1 MFRRNTG
8 PTENGGS
15 KPNGKIITVLGPGTT
30 YQGALTGEGGVRI
43 DGVFDGKIDIAGP
56 LVIGEN
62 GKVTADCI
70 RAASVSVAGAVRG
83 NITATKVEILRT
95 GKIWGDLVTSGFA
108 TEDGA
113 YLRGQIRMLE
123 DGSPTDFGA
132 TPAFGLP
139 S

>member
-1 MFRRNTG
+1 MFRRSS
-8 PTENGGS
+8 PTENGGI
-15 KPNGKIITVLGPGTT
+15 KPNGKIVTVLGPGTS

-62 GKVTADCI
+62 GKVTAENI

-83 NITATKVEILRT
+83 NIVASKVEILRT
-95 GKIWGDLVTSGFA
+95 GKIWGDLVTGGFA

-113 YLRGQIRMLE
+113 YLRGQVRMTDE
-123 DGSPTDFGA
+123 PGHDFGA
-132 TPAFGLP
+132 APVLGL
-139 S
+139 SS